1 MGNLLTFVMHFD
13 KNMIEIFTLDHD
25 IKKLTK
31 AVKNDD
37 NDVVEYTDNK
47 YEVSRYERKLQHYDK
62 VLLLYSVVFSSRGR
76 MKVSMANAN
85 NINISYPL
93 QGQNLGL
100 AGSSVSLCRLLLH
113 PLHQGVG
120 GKNV

>member
-47 YEVSRYERKLQHYDK
+47 YEVDMSGNCCIMIKYCCCIQ
-62 VLLLYSVVFSSRGR
+62 
-76 MKVSMANAN
+76 
-85 NINISYPL
+85 
-93 QGQNLGL
+93 QGQDE
-100 AGSSVSLCRLLLH
+100 
-113 PLHQGVG
+113 
-120 GKNV
+120 GKYG